1 MSSTEQKIVDGVME
15 LFPEIG
21 DMPVSGDTRLG
32 DIPGYDSMGA
42 VNLQT
47 YLQEIFR
54 TTVFL
59 EILNEET
66 TIGELASCMEDPEK
80 MKKAMP
86 KK

>member
-1 MSSTEQKIVDGVME
+1 MSGTEQKIIDGVKEVFME
-15 LFPEIG
+15 ID
-21 DMPVSGDTRLG
+21 DMPVSGGTRLG

-47 YLQEIFR
+47 YLQETFR

-66 TIGELASCMEDPEK
+66 TIGELASYMEDPEK
-80 MKKAMP
+80 MKKAMQ